1 MRVALF
7 VAAAKVTPPAAIV
20 YRKLRT
26 ASSAGVAASVGVIV
40 KVESDPTKLVALLT
54 VYTVESPYSDPQQ
67 MINDKI
73 QNLLTSMAI
82 GDEKSMY
89 EGAVNN
95 SYGTNLWNILT
106 SLG

>member
-54 VYTVESPYSDPQQ
+54 VYTVESPA
-67 MINDKI
+67 IV
-73 QNLLTSMAI
+73 NLSFAEGLTSNP
-82 GDEKSMY
+82 ST
-89 EGAVNN
+89 VNDVPD
-95 SYGTNLWNILT
+95 
-106 SLG
+106 